1 MSHPLVRACHSP
13 SRRMKALVSDR
24 IPSPIAALIR
34 APAVAATDMSC
45 IPLTWLTMRCIG
57 TDWNLARCFWE
68 FSSSKQLSAMTR
80 KRPKTR
86 GHVLRVKTRRSHLRR
101 HAVIACWRR
110 NDSRRLRAYSA
121 ARQFG
126 PRRSRWALPGGALA
140 SDASHEGTAA
150 GQAPVARCGYHVGL
164 RAPRLAEDLPEPP
177 GAAGNGDCLITL
189 CRKRC
194 RGISITDAMKN
205 TWRNGS
211 IDTAARPGRPG
222 MVRFWHR

>member
-1 MSHPLVRACHSP
+1 MTEHESSP
-13 SRRMKALVSDR
+13 CASAPFALAADEALVSDR

-101 HAVIACWRR
+101 DAVIACWRR
-110 NDSRRLRAYSA
+110 SDSRRLRAYSA

-126 PRRSRWALPGGALA
+126 PPRSRWALPGGALA

-150 GQAPVARCGYHVGL
+150 RAGARRSL
-164 RAPRLAEDLPEPP
+164 WLSRRAACASP
-177 GAAGNGDCLITL
+177 G
-189 CRKRC
+189 
-194 RGISITDAMKN
+194 
-205 TWRNGS
+205 
-211 IDTAARPGRPG
+211 
-222 MVRFWHR
+222 